1 MFFIISKFFT
11 LFLMPFFWL
20 FLCLIWAIFTKK
32 DKNRKLAIKLSFFI
46 LMVFGN
52 SYLAS
57 KVMRWWEP
65 KPIEIL
71 TMSNYDVAIVLGGG
85 IANETKWPNDRVHF
99 DPSADRLLQAIQ
111 LYKAGKVTKILISA
125 GSVSLK
131 SRKNEITE
139 ANKSKE
145 FLVNIGIAL
154 NDILIENKS
163 KNTFENALFSKKIL
177 EENKLDKSR
186 IIVITSAYHMKRSL
200 ACFHK
205 QGLVVDSFPACYQ
218 QLNNNL
224 LSFYTIVPD
233 EDAFALWYDLFHEW
247 YGLVTYKFM
256 GYI

>member
-1 MFFIISKFFT
+1 MFFIISKLFT
-11 LFLMPFFWL
+11 FFLMPFCWL
-20 FLCLIWAIFTKK
+20 FLCLIWAVFTKK
-32 DKNRKLAIKLSFFI
+32 DRNRKLAVKLSLII

-65 KPIEIL
+65 KPIEISK
-71 TMSNYDVAIVLGGG
+71 MGNYDVAIVLGGG
-85 IANETKWPNDRVHF
+85 IANETKWPYDRVHF
-99 DPSADRLLQAIQ
+99 DPSADRLLQAVQ
-111 LYKAGKVTKILISA
+111 LYKAGKVARILISA

-131 SRKNEITE
+131 SKKNEVTE
-139 ANKSKE
+139 ANKSKG
-145 FLVNIGIAL
+145 FLEKIGIPKEA
-154 NDILIENKS
+154 ILLENNS
-163 KNTFENALFSKKIL
+163 KNTFENAVFSKKIL
-177 EENKLDKSR
+177 EENKLENSK

-200 ACFHK
+200 ACFKK

-247 YGLVTYKFM
+247 YGLVTYKLM